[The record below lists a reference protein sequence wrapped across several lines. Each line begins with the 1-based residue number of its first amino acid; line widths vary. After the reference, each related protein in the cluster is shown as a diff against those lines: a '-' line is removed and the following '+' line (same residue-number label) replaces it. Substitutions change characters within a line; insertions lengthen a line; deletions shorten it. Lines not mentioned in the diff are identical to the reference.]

1 MRLALAQDVLK
12 VVGSIYLRAAN
23 YIKTEEAKVLRLLL
37 LHSLSHNHKQEWY
50 IKRGEYK
57 RLLVCDLQYSR
68 LSTII
73 ILIKKTQSTLIV
85 GVALEI
91 AFTTTLA
98 ATLRAH
104 RVVGIGIIWVVWVWQ
119 SRGR

>member
-57 RLLVCDLQYSR
+57 RLLVCDLKPNRTSEKTNSQGQGPHLQYSR

-98 ATLRAH
+98 ATLRA
-104 RVVGIGIIWVVWVWQ
+104 
-119 SRGR
+119 